1 MFKQTKAFT
10 LAEVL
15 ITLGI
20 IGVVAAL
27 TLPTLI
33 QNYQEKANVTKLK
46 KAYSI
51 LSQAMASAVNEN
63 GPADIWDIYSFEKET
78 ADGETG
84 MYYRYTPVNIIKQL
98 KITKDCGFKSEG
110 CFHSEYTKLN
120 GNKERDFE
128 NDNNGYYK
136 LLLSDGMAIAF
147 QGYEPDV
154 CAKPK
159 GNCGEIWVDINGHK
173 RPNVVGKD
181 LFIFNYTKD
190 KIVMYGEKAVTENYL
205 KRTTCNLK
213 SYGYACTA
221 WVILKENL
229 DYLHCDDLSW
239 SGKFKCN

>member
-1 MFKQTKAFT
+1 MHTQTKGFT

-15 ITLGI
+15 VTLGI

-27 TLPTLI
+27 TLPSLI

-63 GPADIWDIYSFEKET
+63 GPADVWDIYSFEKNKDNGDTE
-78 ADGETG
+78 

-98 KITKDCGFKSEG
+98 NVTKDCGFKSEG
-110 CFHSEYTKLN
+110 CFVSEYSRLN
-120 GNKERDFE
+120 GGTDRDFE

-136 LLLSDGMAIAF
+136 LILADGMSIAF
-147 QGYEPDV
+147 EGYEPEM
-154 CAKPK
+154 CEENNA
-159 GNCGEIWVDINGHK
+159 CGEIWVDINGHK
-173 RPNVVGKD
+173 RPNVIGKD
-181 LFIFNYTKD
+181 MFLFSYTKD
-190 KIVMYGEKAVTENYL
+190 KIVMYGLSTIMKVPL
-205 KRTTCNLK
+205 KQTSCRKNGT
-213 SYGYACTA
+213 GYECAA
-221 WVILKENL
+221 WVILKENQ